1 MADSGSRSL
10 YFLEE
15 AIIRPKLTEFYLTIS
30 KSTANARSMSSKDP
44 WNIEPSVYEG
54 TDMVKQCMRRVC
66 HWLETV
72 KDFCVDEEVFRK
84 QILDPMKITA
94 KCLVSMRNLKKH
106 TTTVSGWVFEKSEP
120 YVDPNYGTRRITL
133 SMVVPMLQTV
143 FSIRMKEEEADRIT
157 NATYEFDEVEPI
169 PLVNRLYFV
178 HPRYKESGKKPS
190 LADWNF
196 LKIGFGD
203 HSVFK
208 NSLELENFCEIQSS
222 QHLGRHHLGAPFIVG
237 GKMTSF
243 REPTITIRS
252 MIDDQSITF
261 NMSDDLHKNLSL
273 DKLELMEGKFVRA
286 LAIQWYE
293 PTGDSGSTKRP
304 EVVFVEP
311 ESDLSR
317 IVEDDMVGYVRMRT
331 SVSLQDLAQR
341 YQHVDPANIS
351 AFEIS
356 SGFVKFVHQDV
367 STDDVV
373 SEYLKAKS
381 LLRDARSAIKS
392 DSLIQVSQHEVIDQ
406 FKVSIRGLAFLI
418 TKYGLLSEII
428 NFVLRTKDEFGIWP
442 TQEEILKYFD
452 ADGETIGKKIRW
464 LRYLNILEKN
474 DARIACTKIGYDVA
488 EIVSLEEIE
497 KVIASLGTDLILIRE
512 VSNSIIIP
520 SLLTRFLDTNSSG
533 FIPATVNKR
542 KNHLYWI
549 RNSANIDD
557 LTRRAEEDFS
567 LSSGRILSVM
577 RKTNFPFTTM
587 KAMEEMQKNGI
598 PISFFVADRMMKE
611 LAAIGKLLRSGESW
625 EYPLHERI
633 IDFLRCNPSAFFS
646 SSDIIKDNSIPLA
659 DQAKVHKILN
669 ELKAGGTISMIGDD
683 TWTLSENLQDKIKRR
698 IVSGTQATISAILKS
713 RRNGIDEQ
721 VLSGMAERYIYEK
734 CQGGPPIDR
743 RKVVSEIL
751 SEMIKSGKVIFAEG
765 FYKAP
770 A

>member
-1 MADSGSRSL
+1 MADSGSRNL

-15 AIIRPKLTEFYLTIS
+15 EIIRPKLTEFYLTIS

-44 WNIEPSVYEG
+44 WNIEPIAYEG

-72 KDFCVDEEVFRK
+72 KDFCVNEEVF
-84 QILDPMKITA
+84 QEQVLDPMKITA

-178 HPRYKESGKKPS
+178 HPRYRESGKKPS

-261 NMSDDLHKNLSL
+261 NMSDDLHENMSL
-273 DKLELMEGKFVRA
+273 DKLELMEGKLVRA
-286 LAIQWYE
+286 LAIQWYD
-293 PTGDSGSTKRP
+293 PTEDSKGTKRP

-331 SVSLQDLAQR
+331 SVSLQDLALR
-341 YQHVDPANIS
+341 YRHVDPANIS

-356 SGFVKFVHQDV
+356 AGFVKFVHHDMP
-367 STDDVV
+367 TDDVV

-406 FKVSIRGLAFLI
+406 FKVSIKGLAFLI
-418 TKYGLLSEII
+418 TRYGLLSEII
-428 NFVLRTKDEFGIWP
+428 NFVLRTKDECGMWP
-442 TQEEILKYFD
+442 MQEEILKYFD

-464 LRYLNILEKN
+464 LRYLNLLEKN

-488 EIVSLEEIE
+488 EIVSLDEIE
-497 KVIASLGTDLILIRE
+497 KVIASLGTDLISIRE

-520 SLLTRFLDTNSSG
+520 SLLTRFLDASSSG
-533 FIPATVNKR
+533 FTPATINKR
-542 KNHLYWI
+542 KNSLYWI
-549 RNSANIDD
+549 RSSGGTEDMA
-557 LTRRAEEDFS
+557 RRAEEDFN
-567 LSSGRILSVM
+567 SSCANILSVM

-587 KAMEEMQKNGI
+587 KVIEEMQKNRI
-598 PISFFVADRMMKE
+598 QISFFVADRTLKE
-611 LAAIGKLLRSGESW
+611 LAAVGKLLRSGESW
-625 EYPLHERI
+625 EYSLQERV
-633 IDFLRCNPSAFFS
+633 IDFLKYNPSAAFS
-646 SSDIIKDNSIPLA
+646 SNDIISINSIPLA
-659 DQAKVHKILN
+659 DRERVQKILN
-669 ELKAGGTISMIGDD
+669 ESKDRGMISMIGGD
-683 TWTLSENLQDKIKRR
+683 TWTFSVNVQEKIKSR
-698 IVSGTQATISAILKS
+698 VTSGIQATVSAILKS
-713 RRNGIDEQ
+713 RRNGIDGQ
-721 VLSGMAERYIYEK
+721 VLSGMAERYVYEK
-734 CQGGPPIDR
+734 CQGGPSIDR
-743 RKVVSEIL
+743 RKIVSEVL
-751 SEMIKSGKVIFAEG
+751 SEMIKSGKAIFSDG

-770 A
+770 T

>member
-1 MADSGSRSL
+1 MADSGSRNL
-10 YFLEE
+10 YFLVE

-44 WNIEPSVYEG
+44 WNIEPSAYEG

-72 KDFCVDEEVFRK
+72 KDFCVDEEVFRE
-84 QILDPMKITA
+84 QILDPMKIAA
-94 KCLVSMRNLKKH
+94 KYLVSVRNLKKH

-133 SMVVPMLQTV
+133 SLVVPMLQTV

-157 NATYEFDEVEPI
+157 NTTYEFDEVEPI

-178 HPRYKESGKKPS
+178 HPRYRESGKKPS

-252 MIDDQSITF
+252 MIDEQSITF
-261 NMSDDLHKNLSL
+261 NMSDDLHKNMSL
-273 DKLELMEGKFVRA
+273 DKLEIMEGKFVRVM
-286 LAIQWYE
+286 AIQWYD
-293 PTGDSGSTKRP
+293 PTEDSEGTKRP

-311 ESDLSR
+311 ESDLNR

-341 YQHVDPANIS
+341 YRQVNPSNIS
-351 AFEIS
+351 ALEIS
-356 SGFVKFVHQDV
+356 SGFAKFVHQEAP
-367 STDDVV
+367 TDDVI

-381 LLRDARSAIKS
+381 LLRDVRSAIKS

-406 FKVSIRGLAFLI
+406 IKVSIKGLAFLI

-428 NFVLRTKDEFGIWP
+428 NFILRTKDEFGVWP
-442 TQEEILKYFD
+442 MQEEILKYFD
-452 ADGETIGKKIRW
+452 ADKETIGKKIRW
-464 LRYLNILEKN
+464 LRYLNLLEKN

-488 EIVSLEEIE
+488 EIVSSEEIG
-497 KVIASLGTDLILIRE
+497 KLIASLGTDIISIRE

-533 FIPATVNKR
+533 FIPSIINKR
-542 KNHLYWI
+542 KNRLYWI
-549 RNSANIDD
+549 RNSANTDD
-557 LTRRAEEDFS
+557 VVRRAEEDFS
-567 LSSGRILSVM
+567 LSSGRMLSVM

-587 KAMEEMQKNGI
+587 KVLEEMQKNGI
-598 PISFFVADRMMKE
+598 PASFFVADITMKE

-633 IDFLRCNPSAFFS
+633 IDFLRYNPDAFFS
-646 SSDIIKDNSIPLA
+646 SSEIIRDNSIPLA
-659 DQAKVHKILN
+659 DQEKVHKILN
-669 ELKAGGTISMIGDD
+669 ELKAGGAISMIGGD

-698 IVSGTQATISAILKS
+698 IVSGTQAAISAILKS
-713 RRNGIDEQ
+713 RSNGIDEHI
-721 VLSGMAERYIYEK
+721 LSGMAERYVYEK

-743 RKVVSEIL
+743 RKIVSEIL

-765 FYKAP
+765 LYKTSA
-770 A
+770 

>member
-1 MADSGSRSL
+1 MADSGSRNL

-30 KSTANARSMSSKDP
+30 KSTENARSMSSKDP
-44 WNIEPSVYEG
+44 WNIEPSAYEG
-54 TDMVKQCMRRVC
+54 TDMVRQCMRRVC

-72 KDFCVDEEVFRK
+72 KDFCVDEEVFRE
-84 QILDPMKITA
+84 QILDPMRITA
-94 KCLVSMRNLKKH
+94 KCLVSMRSLKKH

-178 HPRYKESGKKPS
+178 HPRYRESGKKPS
-190 LADWNF
+190 LVDWNF

-203 HSVFK
+203 HGVFK

-222 QHLGRHHLGAPFIVG
+222 QHLGRHHLGAPFIIG

-273 DKLELMEGKFVRA
+273 DKLELMEGKFVRVM
-286 LAIQWYE
+286 AIQWYD
-293 PTGDSGSTKRP
+293 PTGDSNGTKRP

-367 STDDVV
+367 PTDDVV
-373 SEYLKAKS
+373 TEYLKAKS
-381 LLRDARSAIKS
+381 FLRDVRSAIKS

-406 FKVSIRGLAFLI
+406 TKVSIKGLAFLI
-418 TKYGLLSEII
+418 TKDGLLSEII
-428 NFVLRTKDEFGIWP
+428 NFVLRTKDESGMWP
-442 TQEEILKYFD
+442 MQEEILKYFD
-452 ADGETIGKKIRW
+452 ADRETIGKKIRW
-464 LRYLNILEKN
+464 LRYLNMLEKN
-474 DARIACTKIGYDVA
+474 GSQVACTKIAYDVA
-488 EIVSLEEIE
+488 EIISSDEIG
-497 KVIASLGTDLILIRE
+497 KVVASLGTDIVSIRE
-512 VSNSIIIP
+512 ISNSIIIP
-520 SLLTRFLDTNSSG
+520 SLLERFLDTNSSG
-533 FIPATVNKR
+533 FIPATINKR
-542 KNHLYWI
+542 KNRLYWI
-549 RNSANIDD
+549 RNSADTDD
-557 LTRRAEEDFS
+557 VVRRAEEDFR
-567 LSSGRILSVM
+567 LSSGRMLSVM
-577 RKTNFPFTTM
+577 RKINFPFTTM
-587 KAMEEMQKNGI
+587 KVLEEMQKNGI
-598 PISFFVADRMMKE
+598 PTSFFVADRTMKE

-625 EYPLHERI
+625 EYPLRERI
-633 IDFLRCNPSAFFS
+633 IDFLRYNSNAFFS
-646 SSDIIKDNSIPLA
+646 SSEIIRDNSIPLA
-659 DQAKVHKILN
+659 DQEKVHKILN
-669 ELKAGGTISMIGDD
+669 ELKAGGAISMIGGD

-698 IVSGTQATISAILKS
+698 IVSGTQAAISAILKS

-721 VLSGMAERYIYEK
+721 VLFGMAERYVYEK

-743 RKVVSEIL
+743 RKIVSEIL

-765 FYKAP
+765 FYKTP